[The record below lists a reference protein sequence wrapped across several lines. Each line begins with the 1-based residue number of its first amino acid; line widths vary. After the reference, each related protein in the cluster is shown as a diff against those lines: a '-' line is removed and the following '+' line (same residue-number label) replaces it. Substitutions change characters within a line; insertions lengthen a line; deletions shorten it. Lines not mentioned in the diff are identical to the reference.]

1 MRHVVFVA
9 PRFLENTMRYVRAF
23 ASLDGVHTSLISEDP
38 EEVLPAPIRA
48 RIAAHYRVRDSGN
61 AAELE
66 LATRAIAKGIGP
78 VDRLTGALEQL
89 QMPLAA
95 VRDAIGIEGMGVRI
109 AQNFR
114 DKDRMKQ
121 LLREHGVPVAKSRLC
136 ASDSEL
142 RAFVR
147 DVGLP
152 IVVKPQAGLGSK
164 ATHRIESEADLH
176 ALAAIGLAPRP
187 STPLQAEEFVRAREH
202 TCETITVRGEPV
214 WRSGTRYFPSPL
226 EVLEAPWIQYC
237 VLLPREIDDPTFT
250 RFHPVNTAA
259 LRALGCT
266 GAAGTALTHMEWFL
280 REDGEMLVSEVGAR
294 PPGVL
299 IMPLNSVAHEVDMFS
314 AWAELIA
321 LDRWT
326 PRARRW
332 ACGAAFFRAQ
342 GDGERVREVQGA
354 DAAIAEVGNALVEAR
369 LPKPGQPRA
378 DSYEGEGWAIV
389 RSETTEGAKRALH
402 TLISNIRVVAG

>member
-9 PRFLENTMRYVRAF
+9 PRFLENTMRFVRAF
-23 ASLDGVHTSLISEDP
+23 ASLEGVRTSLISEDP
-38 EEVLPAPIRA
+38 EDALPDAIRA
-48 RIAAHYRVRDSGN
+48 RIAGHYRVGDPMSASEIER
-61 AAELE
+61 
-66 LATRAIAKGIGP
+66 ATRAIAKAVGP

-95 VRDAIGIEGMGVRI
+95 VRDAVGIEGMSVEVAR
-109 AQNFR
+109 NFR

-121 LLREHGVPVAKSRLC
+121 VLRDAGVPVAKSRLC
-136 ASDSEL
+136 ASDAEL

-147 DVGLP
+147 EVGLP
-152 IVVKPQAGLGSK
+152 IVCKPQAGLGSK
-164 ATHRIESEADLH
+164 ATHRIESEADLD

-187 STPLQAEEFVRAREH
+187 SAPLQAEEFVRAREH
-202 TCETITVRGEPV
+202 TCETVTIRGEPV

-226 EVLEAPWIQYC
+226 EVIEAPWIQYC
-237 VLLPREIDDPTFT
+237 VLLPREVDDPTFT
-250 RFHPVNTAA
+250 RFHPINTAA

-294 PPGVL
+294 PPGVH
-299 IMPLNSVAHEVDMFS
+299 IMPLNAVAHELDVYG

-326 PRARRW
+326 PRERRW
-332 ACGAAFFRAQ
+332 AAGAAFFRAQ
-342 GDGERVREVQGA
+342 GSGDRVREVQGV
-354 DAAIAEVGNALVEAR
+354 DQAIAEIGDALVEAR

-389 RSETTEGAKRALH
+389 RSATTDGAKQALR
-402 TLISNIRVVAG
+402 TLISNVRVIVG